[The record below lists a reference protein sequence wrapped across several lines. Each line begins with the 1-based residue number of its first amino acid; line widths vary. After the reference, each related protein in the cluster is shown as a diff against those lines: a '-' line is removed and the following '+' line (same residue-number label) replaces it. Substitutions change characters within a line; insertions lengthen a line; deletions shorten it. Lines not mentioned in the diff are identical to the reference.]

1 MKQDISSYKQY
12 VYGILANGNAVSIDI
27 TYYEEKLIQRSYNQ
41 MDNNEVVTE
50 EVAAVVENNTGIE
63 KQIVAKETRLC
74 FLSSFIDKEKNELY
88 NRPSYHYGDR

>member
-1 MKQDISSYKQY
+1 
-12 VYGILANGNAVSIDI
+12 
-27 TYYEEKLIQRSYNQ
+27 

-74 FLSSFIDKEKNELY
+74 FLNSFIDKEKNELY

>member
-1 MKQDISSYKQY
+1 
-12 VYGILANGNAVSIDI
+12 
-27 TYYEEKLIQRSYNQ
+27 

-74 FLSSFIDKEKNELY
+74 FLNSFIDKGKMNYTIDLLITMVTDQIAEETGK
-88 NRPSYHYGDR
+88 DRKEILAV

>member
-1 MKQDISSYKQY
+1 
-12 VYGILANGNAVSIDI
+12 
-27 TYYEEKLIQRSYNQ
+27 

-74 FLSSFIDKEKNELY
+74 FLSSFIDKGKNELY

>member
-1 MKQDISSYKQY
+1 M
-12 VYGILANGNAVSIDI
+12 
-27 TYYEEKLIQRSYNQ
+27 QRSYNQ
-41 MDNNEVVTE
+41 IDNNEVVTE

-63 KQIVAKETRLC
+63 KQIVAKEMRLC